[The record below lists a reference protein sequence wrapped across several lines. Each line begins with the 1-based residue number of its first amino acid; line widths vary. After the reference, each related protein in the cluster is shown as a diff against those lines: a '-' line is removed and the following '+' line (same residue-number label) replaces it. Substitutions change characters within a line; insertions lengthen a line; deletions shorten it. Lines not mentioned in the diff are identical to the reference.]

1 MAPNDLQSMPEPPPA
16 PRKVRSGFNLI
27 RHEPQEL
34 LESEAYRVERGS
46 PLHRAKAD
54 RGLIEQSNP
63 ARTSN
68 AIVNSMMSSLPPPP
82 AYKISAPK
90 MVEPEWT
97 LPDFAARGNNFFTTA
112 SVGAITSS
120 DSSTDVAT
128 MPESA
133 PERLETTTRPD
144 SAIQME
150 LAALSSDLASSSTSP
165 VKDIRTAHEY
175 RRILY
180 DAQLK
185 YGPQARVLVGK

>member
-1 MAPNDLQSMPEPPPA
+1 MAPNDSQTMPEPPRA

-34 LESEAYRVERGS
+34 LESEAYRVDRGS

-54 RGLIEQSNP
+54 RGLIEQSHP

-82 AYKISAPK
+82 AYKISVSNI
-90 MVEPEWT
+90 VEPEWT
-97 LPDFAARGNNFFTTA
+97 LPAFSTRHTNFFTSA
-112 SVGAITSS
+112 SVGAVASS
-120 DSSTDVAT
+120 DSSTIVT
-128 MPESA
+128 TTPESA
-133 PERLETTTRPD
+133 PDRLETTTRPD
-144 SAIQME
+144 SALGID
-150 LAALSSDLASSSTSP
+150 LAALSSDLASSSTSS
-165 VKDIRTAHEY
+165 VKDLRTHHEY
-175 RRILY
+175 RKALY